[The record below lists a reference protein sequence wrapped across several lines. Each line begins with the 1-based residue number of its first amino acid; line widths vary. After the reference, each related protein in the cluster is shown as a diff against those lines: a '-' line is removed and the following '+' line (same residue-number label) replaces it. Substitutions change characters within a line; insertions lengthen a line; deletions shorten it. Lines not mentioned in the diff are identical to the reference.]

1 MKAWQFTGTNKPLAL
16 NEIKEPKA
24 GPGQVVV
31 DVKAAGVCHS
41 DVSALYDAGWM
52 AGFPILPRTMGHENA
67 GVISEVGKGMD
78 HWKVGDR
85 VGLAPLFSDGDALGY
100 GKWDGGFGPKLLATD
115 DNLVKLPDEVPFD
128 LGAMATDAGLT
139 AYHAMMAVG
148 GAKAGMKV
156 GVIGLG
162 GLGYM
167 GARVAALSGAHVYG
181 AEVNP
186 ETRKLKDEIGL
197 TEVAESIDAFKG
209 KGLELIVDYAGFGT
223 TTATAIETLAEFGTL
238 VQVGMGRLEATINT
252 YPLIINQLSIKGSKS
267 GTKADLKALY
277 DLMKSGKLAPP
288 INHITQADIPDA
300 IEKLRAGGVVGRF
313 VAMYDQKAPLG
324 SAGHPL

>member
-139 AYHAMMAVG
+139 AYHAIMAVG

-167 GARVAALSGAHVYG
+167 GAKVAALSGAHVYG

-197 TEVAESIDAFKG
+197 ADVAESIAAFKD

-288 INHITQADIPDA
+288 INHITQADIPEA

-313 VAMYDQKAPLG
+313 VAMYGEK
-324 SAGHPL
+324 